1 MQRSLISPLRHLVAG
16 ILLFTSTAPFAA
28 SPEFEFT
35 FWPTLGAEKDRRF
48 LRLQEGACGD
58 LAVARVRVMPRPQSG
73 DVLGTDM
80 AFELNT
86 NSRVVR
92 QWNLPANAV
101 PLATAGQSLIFY
113 SGSGT
118 YSVTPSGPSPLQP
131 SLKAPKS
138 RAAFRPLSEALAMRD
153 AMSFNRSVAPRDLFS
168 RFRARAHDQSDA

>member
-35 FWPTLGAEKDRRF
+35 FWPTPGAEKDRRF

-118 YSVTPSGPSPLQP
+118 YSVTPSGSI
-131 SLKAPKS
+131 SIVAP
-138 RAAFRPLSEALAMRD
+138 AAFAESTEVACRLPPALRGSGYARCHEFQQIG
-153 AMSFNRSVAPRDLFS
+153 STKRSILAFQGPCT
-168 RFRARAHDQSDA
+168 